1 MIPAI
6 VKDLFN
12 IFVQSLK
19 LNLLFFQE
27 KNYENK
33 PTMRIMRNPIK
44 NRKNRAGNSIDVFA

>member
-27 KNYENK
+27 KNYENE